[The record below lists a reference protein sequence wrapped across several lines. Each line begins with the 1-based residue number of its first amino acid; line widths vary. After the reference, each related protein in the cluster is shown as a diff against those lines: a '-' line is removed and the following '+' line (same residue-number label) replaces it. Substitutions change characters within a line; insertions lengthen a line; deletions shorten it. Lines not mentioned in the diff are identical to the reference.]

1 MESRHEVQI
10 RITAENM
17 SDPAFKSLVS
27 DIDNLGTTSQHANQQ
42 MAVTGNTAGSMSV
55 AFGGLGRSI
64 ATVAGGIGVASI
76 ASMALDRGLGF
87 VSDSVFGMNNRLQQT
102 EARLLAFTKD
112 GDAAKQILA
121 EISDEAAKTPF
132 AFEEMADAA
141 AMMIPLAKQSGE
153 ELMDL
158 VRIAEIL
165 AASNPLEGL
174 AGAAFSLREALSGDF
189 TSLIERFNIPRTE
202 INRLREE
209 GVPNIEIVRRAMQ
222 GLGLDADLVGNLAN
236 TTQAK
241 WDTFLDSL
249 KIKLAQIGEPLF
261 DSLDSGITL
270 LESLGSELGDAV
282 GDVTTIGK
290 ALADIVALSPI
301 SIVVEMVGGDNSAV
315 EFLKMFYGVARVP
328 DRTVGR
334 LVVGGAEGVSAVKDA
349 YDGMIEQQKTSSE
362 LIHENTSAFQQFV
375 DNYLQGTGYMG
386 EVNDAVLQ
394 DAEAWFFQAQQ
405 NEAQTRRL
413 AEAERDRTNAAAQGA
428 DRRTSAARDEGRSLE
443 EQATIRDYAAEQT
456 RRQNMETL
464 DYISTL
470 DAQAEAAYRA
480 SEAQSLL
487 LVTQDRLADAY
498 QQGLKVQSEYTAQGN
513 EYASQASNI
522 EDALEIVQQKQAD
535 GIELTEQE
543 IFIRDHATE
552 ALDRYKGG
560 QEDAALTA
568 GEYAIRNG
576 MVMKAQDELNA
587 ALGRGEISQEEY
599 AQKMRDAYAAA
610 GLTYDATANNSTI
623 MGTMSSTIANEL
635 VPAILNLIQ
644 KLDEL
649 NGKHVTATVETK
661 FITTGSP
668 VGQVYGQQVSGGYIG
683 IEEHA
688 SGGVIDRPMLSMV
701 GEEAPAH
708 PEFIIPTNPSRRGR
722 AMGLWLD
729 AGRALG
735 VPGFADGGGGRT
747 LAGNTGGVAAGQ
759 GAGSIDW
766 SWLFAGLDVEAEN
779 YTDRAAD
786 AFEGLF
792 NDIESLATGESAK
805 AAQEELKRLMTVRE
819 IAIEKGAGEAVIAG
833 LDAEIAGQR
842 AKLEAIGAAMGTD
855 IVRGIQSELAQ
866 ANLADMMNEAW
877 TAAFGD
883 LDGILDGSQAKA
895 LEGQLDELQTKLKLA
910 LTGGAPEEVVKA
922 IKENIAEVQRELQ
935 ATESIYDAAKDA
947 GLVDTSVFKMPL
959 DEISKI
965 LPEMRDGGLSMIDEL
980 VKGVSDGSANLG
992 GAMGLIQQMI
1002 DADTDNLAET
1012 VGASAAD
1019 IQDTLLDLQ
1028 QSLKKDLAEAL
1039 AEGSDPEVIKQNLAI
1054 VEALLGDVSLQVK
1067 ETSDELRNLVSG
1079 QLIKPPTGSKPSGG
1093 FNATDV
1099 RNGTVRIGNT
1109 INLYAP
1115 DSNQMAQWYAEQ
1127 QYRDEMLAPVGIGG

>member
-1 MESRHEVQI
+1 MSSRHEVEI
-10 RITAENM
+10 KITAANL
-17 SDPAFKSLVS
+17 SDPAFKALIGDLQNV
-27 DIDNLGTTSQHANQQ
+27 GTTAQTTQREIAQ
-42 MAVTGNTAGSMSV
+42 MSNSTRLMGFAAKEMRGIGSTM
-55 AFGGLGRSI
+55 
-64 ATVAGGIGVASI
+64 IGVASGV
-76 ASMALDRGLGF
+76 GLANAAIGTLSKGF
-87 VSDSVFGMNNRLQQT
+87 GFFKDSVIGTNREME
-102 EARLLAFTKD
+102 EARATLLALTKD
-112 GDAAKQILA
+112 AGETDKIIAAMNK
-121 EISDEAAKTPF
+121 EAAKTPF
-132 AFEEMADAA
+132 TFGQISAA
-141 AMMIPLAKQSGE
+141 YVSLLPLTKQYKLDLQ
-153 ELMDL
+153 ELVEVSEL
-158 VRIAEIL
+158 L
-165 AASNPLEGL
+165 AASNPQEGL
-174 AGAAFSLREALSGDF
+174 EGAAFALREALSGDY
-189 TSLIERFNIPRTE
+189 TSLIERFNLSRAA
-202 INRLREE
+202 INELKAD
-209 GVPNIEIVRRAMQ
+209 GVPALEIVRQSMA
-222 GLGLDADLVGNLAN
+222 GLGIDAELLARRAE
-236 TTQAK
+236 TTGAK
-241 WDTFLDSL
+241 WNTFTDNLRLGLAKLGKPLYDALGASLDIIIDSQDEISGVL
-249 KIKLAQIGEPLF
+249 DDIGE
-261 DSLDSGITL
+261 
-270 LESLGSELGDAV
+270 
-282 GDVTTIGK
+282 IGK
-290 ALADIVALSPI
+290 AIGTLPPFTVLKFA
-301 SIVVEMVGGDNSAV
+301 VEMSGDEGMWDFIKGG
-315 EFLKMFYGVARVP
+315 LYGAGITPKIQGVQVLGDGARSYN
-328 DRTVGR
+328 DFNEETAKRSKE
-334 LVVGGAEGVSAVKDA
+334 LAEL
-349 YDGMIEQQKTSSE
+349 T
-362 LIHENTSAFQQFV
+362 HENTNAFQQYV
-375 DNYLQGTGYMG
+375 DNHIQGSDYISQDW
-386 EVNDAVLQ
+386 NAIYQ
-394 DAEAWFFQAQQ
+394 DAEAYFFQQQ
-405 NEAQTRRL
+405 QLDAQTRRL

-683 IEEHA
+683 VEEHA
-688 SGGVIDRPMLSMV
+688 AGGYIDHPMLSMV

-759 GAGSIDW
+759 GAGLIDW

-792 NDIESLATGESAK
+792 NDISALASGDAMKRAK
-805 AAQEELKRLMTVRE
+805 AELDDMLAVRQ
-819 IAIEKGAGEAVIAG
+819 IAIESGAGAEVVAG
-833 LDAEIAGQR
+833 LDAQIA
-842 AKLEAIGAAMGTD
+842 AKQSEVEAIGAAMGTD

-866 ANLADMMNEAW
+866 ANLADMMNDAW
-877 TAAFGD
+877 TSAFRD

-910 LTGGAPEEVVKA
+910 LAGGAPEEVVKA

-1028 QSLKKDLAEAL
+1028 QSLMKDLAEAL
-1039 AEGSDPEVIKQNLAI
+1039 AKGSDPEVIKQNLAI

-1067 ETSDELRNLVSG
+1067 ETSEELRNLVSG

-1109 INLYAP
+1109 INLYTP
-1115 DSNQMAQWYAEQ
+1115 DSSQMAQWYADQ